1 MRAFSVVSLTIVA
14 IVAPASSRAAVA
26 ADDPFADEVVD
37 FDAGVGGV
45 EGYDNPL
52 TVLGMPERFTGE
64 GVFPSVVSP
73 FSPPYGLDEIV
84 SIGTGGWVIVRFD
97 EPVVDHPGNPFGIDL
112 LIFSNTGF
120 IDSSWPNGVVGGV
133 FSADGGVVEVSA
145 DGEHWEAVNGVAAD
159 GLFPTLGYLDSG
171 PYDNEPGMIESDFT
185 QPVDPV
191 ITIDDLLGLSHSE
204 VVNLYAGSGGGAG
217 IDLAGTGLKA
227 ISFVRIANPGD
238 LSVEIDAFADVAATR
253 HLATLESFTIA
264 RGSPI
269 SGELDDLTASDDE
282 SVHLRSGFGATFI
295 DLHSSDV
302 VVHANTD
309 ITSPAS
315 LSLTVESRIGHPT
328 GQMVIRLRRWST
340 AEFATVGSFTAGE
353 AEVVRAVAGIDA
365 APFVNAA
372 GDIDV
377 SILHRVF
384 VPMFA
389 FRFDAW
395 IDHVVIEVE

>member
-1 MRAFSVVSLTIVA
+1 MRAFSVVTFSFIA
-14 IVAPASSRAAVA
+14 IAAPASSRAA

-37 FDAGVGGV
+37 FDAGIGGV

-84 SIGTGGWVIVRFD
+84 SIGTGGWIIVRFD
-97 EPVVDHPGNPFGIDL
+97 EPVRDHPGNPFGIDL

-133 FSADGGVVEVSA
+133 FSADGGIVEVST
-145 DGEHWEAVNGVAAD
+145 DGEHWETVKGVTAD

-171 PYDNEPGMIESDFT
+171 PYDDEPGLIESDFT
-185 QPVDPV
+185 RPVDPA
-191 ITIDDLLGLSHSE
+191 ITIDDLLGLPHDS

-217 IDLAGTGLKA
+217 IDLAGTGLES
-227 ISFVRIANPGD
+227 ISFVRISNPGD
-238 LSVEIDAFADVAATR
+238 LSVEVDALADVAAMAR
-253 HLATLESFTIA
+253 LATLDSFTIA
-264 RGSPI
+264 RGSLV
-269 SGELDDLTASDDE
+269 SGEVGDLRASDDE
-282 SVHLRSGFGATFI
+282 AIHLRSGFGTTFI
-295 DLHSSDV
+295 DLHSSDL

-309 ITSPAS
+309 IEMPAS
-315 LSLTVESRIGHPT
+315 LSLTIESRIDHAS
-328 GQMVIRLRRWST
+328 GQVAVRLRRWST
-340 AEFATVGSFTAGE
+340 MEFATVGSFSAGE
-353 AEVVRAVAGIDA
+353 VDEVRQIAGIDA
-365 APFVNAA
+365 APYVSAA

-384 VPMFA
+384 VPIFA

-395 IDHVVIEVE
+395 VDHVEIEVE